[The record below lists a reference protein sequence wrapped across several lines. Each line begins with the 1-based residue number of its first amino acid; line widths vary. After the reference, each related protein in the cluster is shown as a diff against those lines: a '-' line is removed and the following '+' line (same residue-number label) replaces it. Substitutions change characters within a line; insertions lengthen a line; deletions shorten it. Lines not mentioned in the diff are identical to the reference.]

1 MKLICQNLLVLTLL
15 ALVPLCLHAQRTQ
28 PRGREQTPPTS
39 TTARP
44 AATPQQGVTFSAQDV
59 AYLLDGLGMPTEAQA
74 RLAADAD
81 ERKVFLKDLRDM
93 LVIAAA
99 GRAAG
104 LAARPDVKLQFEL
117 SRAYVIAR
125 AYTLKRQA
133 EGATSP
139 AHVVSEAES
148 AAFLKEPGQEQKF
161 AEFLADY
168 RKHDPAG
175 ANSPLTDAQLA
186 QLKQNWV
193 QVMISSRKG
202 SAAGLDK
209 VRANELSIMYQHARL
224 LASAYFAATLKPQV
238 TATEQEVD
246 AYLAQHPA
254 LDPKVAR
261 AKLESIL
268 QRARAGEDF
277 AGLARQFSNDTGS
290 KESGGDLGWF
300 GRGMMVRPFEDGAFA
315 LKPGEI
321 SNIIE
326 SPFGFHIIK
335 LEERR
340 TQPGPDG
347 QTAEEVHAR
356 HILLAPGGNPAARI
370 SPREQA
376 RTVIEQEKQAKL
388 IAALAQRAHIN
399 LPDDFAIG
407 ATQTAPSAV
416 GTAANAQ
423 RAIKP
428 AAPSTPARG
437 RTSPVRRRP
446 ARRP

>member
-1 MKLICQNLLVLTLL
+1 MRLSYKILATLVLC
-15 ALVPLCLHAQRTQ
+15 ACVPLCLHAQRTQ
-28 PRGREQTPPTS
+28 PRGRTPTPHTP

-44 AATPQQGVTFSAQDV
+44 AATPQTGVTLSAQDV
-59 AYLLDGLGMPTEAQA
+59 DLLIAGLGMPAEAQA
-74 RLAADAD
+74 RLGSDA
-81 ERKVFLKDLRDM
+81 ETRKAFLQDLREM
-93 LVIAAA
+93 FAVAEA

-104 LAARPDVKLQFEL
+104 LAARPDVRLQFEL

-139 AHVVSEAES
+139 AQVVSEAES
-148 AAFLKEPGQEQKF
+148 AAFLKEPGLDQRF

-175 ANSPLTDAQLA
+175 ADSPLTDAQLA

-209 VRANELSIMYQHARL
+209 ERQNKISITYQQARL
-224 LASAYFAATLKPQV
+224 LASAYFVATMKAQTAATEP
-238 TATEQEVD
+238 EID
-246 AYLAQHPA
+246 AYLAQHPE

-261 AKLESIL
+261 AKIAGLL

-277 AGLARQFSNDTGS
+277 AALAQQFSSDPGS
-290 KESGGDLGWF
+290 KANGGDLGWF
-300 GRGMMVRPFEDGAFA
+300 ARGMMVKPFEEGAFA

-326 SPFGFHIIK
+326 TPFGFHIIK

-347 QTAEEVHAR
+347 QSVEEVRAR
-356 HILLAPGGNPAARI
+356 HILIAPGGDPAA

-376 RTVIEQEKQAKL
+376 RGQIEQAKRAKL
-388 IAALAQRAHIN
+388 IAALAQRARIN
-399 LPDDFAIG
+399 LPDDFAVG
-407 ATQTAPSAV
+407 ATQTAPVPGVA
-416 GTAANAQ
+416 AANTQSAT
-423 RAIKP
+423 KP
-428 AAPSTPARG
+428 AAPSAPTHG
-437 RTSPVRRRP
+437 RTSPTRRQPVRRP
-446 ARRP
+446 